1 MPWFRYIL
9 DPNNKLL
16 MTTYHDVH
24 NAFYENIYTLFSQDI
39 KMYGLAEVKP
49 VIWRDLNRYYLGK
62 CSRFYTKT
70 FQIPALHW
78 ELSTCQI

>member
-24 NAFYENIYTLFSQDI
+24 NVFYENIYALFSQDI

-49 VIWRDLNRYYLGK
+49 VIWRDLNRYYHVFK
-62 CSRFYTKT
+62 QNFSN
-70 FQIPALHW
+70 PPLHG
-78 ELSTCQI
+78 ELSICQI

>member
-24 NAFYENIYTLFSQDI
+24 NVFYGNYFLRIS
-39 KMYGLAEVKP
+39 KCM
-49 VIWRDLNRYYLGK
+49 DLQGSN
-62 CSRFYTKT
+62 
-70 FQIPALHW
+70 
-78 ELSTCQI
+78 